1 MQENFRQGNG
11 ICFFK
16 NGEVY
21 KGNFSLDKME
31 GGGTYFY
38 NDGIV
43 IEGFFKDNKLMND

>member
-11 ICFFK
+11 IYFFK

-21 KGNFSLDKME
+21 KGNFALDKME